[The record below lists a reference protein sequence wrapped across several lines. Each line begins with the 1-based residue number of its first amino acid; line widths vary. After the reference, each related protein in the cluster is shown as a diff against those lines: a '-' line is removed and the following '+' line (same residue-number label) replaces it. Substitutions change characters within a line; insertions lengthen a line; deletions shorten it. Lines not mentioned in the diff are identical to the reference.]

1 MTKVINNYLYTRSLG
16 DIDPEEIRSVDDI
29 LDYIVENFESDPVAG
44 YGNNLWSY
52 RQFSDMV
59 KSLASSMIENFPMKK
74 GQRVLII
81 LPPSYQLLLSYFA
94 LWRNGVSAIPLD
106 VKTPLELIDKIAT
119 SGKISGIITYDS
131 LFSHINRDETSNIY
145 NILTSS
151 SEFRSIIS
159 KRNPD
164 MDDYRIRGTRQRAV
178 MEEMC
183 YNEAKEGEHID
194 IFTDI
199 VISEIQWKKDSSFT
213 FLNYT
218 FKKVISALKLT
229 MDLFPMRKNQA
240 FAVQKEPTSCPDVI
254 EGLLIPILKGER
266 IIMVENFREN
276 LEKIIMKNDPE
287 EGIVLWLNMHGF
299 KILKEFRE
307 STIEKISIILTNFQW
322 NMDEISFL
330 GKKRSS
336 LFSIME
342 YEGISVPIISKQFIG
357 DGPGQSNFISG
368 GKEKSGV
375 FKIPYMYIC
384 DKYEDE
390 EEFYT
395 IANINIESMSARDIE
410 NESVYLHR
418 GRSIP
423 LNEMIKF
430 FENQLHVKNC
440 ALLQDK
446 DDWRII
452 DIILD
457 KKTAIPAK
465 ININDE
471 VPDLLLPLKIIKN
484 N

>member
-1 MTKVINNYLYTRSLG
+1 MD
-16 DIDPEEIRSVDDI
+16 DIDPERIKSVDDI
-29 LDYIVENFESDPVAG
+29 LDYTVANFESDPVAS

-52 RQFSDMV
+52 RQFEEMV
-59 KSLASSMIENFPMKK
+59 KSLASSMMENFPMKK

-81 LPPSYQLLLSYFA
+81 LPPSYQMLLSYFA

-151 SEFRSIIS
+151 SEFRSITAR
-159 KRNPD
+159 RNQD

-183 YNEAKEGEHID
+183 YDEAKEGEHID

-199 VISEIQWKKDSSFT
+199 AISEIQWRKDSSFT

-229 MDLFPMRKNQA
+229 MDLFPLRRNQA
-240 FAVQKEPTSCPDVI
+240 FAIQKEPTSCPDVI
-254 EGLLIPILKGER
+254 EELIIPVLMGQR
-266 IIMVENFREN
+266 IVMVENFRAN
-276 LEKIIMKNDPE
+276 LEKIIMRNDPE
-287 EGIVLWLNMHGF
+287 EGIALWLNMHGF
-299 KILKEFRE
+299 MALREFRE

-322 NMDEISFL
+322 NRNEISFL
-330 GKKRSS
+330 GKKQSS
-336 LFSIME
+336 LFSIMG
-342 YEGISVPIISKQFIG
+342 YEGISVPVISKQFIKEG
-357 DGPGQSNFISG
+357 AGQSNFISSDA
-368 GKEKSGV
+368 EKAGIL
-375 FKIPYMYIC
+375 KIPDIYIC

-390 EEFYT
+390 EEFYL
-395 IANINIESMSARDIE
+395 IESINVDNMSMRDTE
-410 NESVYLHR
+410 NESIYLHR

-423 LNEMIKF
+423 VNEMMNF
-430 FENQLHVKNC
+430 FENQIHVKKSTFT
-440 ALLQDK
+440 QDK
-446 DDWRII
+446 EDWRKI

-457 KKTAIPAK
+457 SKINIPAK
-465 ININDE
+465 INIDDE
-471 VPDLLLPLKIIKN
+471 APDTFLPVRILTSPP
-484 N
+484 